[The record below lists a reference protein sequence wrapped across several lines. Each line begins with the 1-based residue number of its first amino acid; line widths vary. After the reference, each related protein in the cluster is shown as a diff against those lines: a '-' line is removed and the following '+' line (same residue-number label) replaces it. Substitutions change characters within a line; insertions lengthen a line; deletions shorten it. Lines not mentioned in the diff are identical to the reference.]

1 MVSNRASSIMAQ
13 KRGYIFMKKIDV
25 LKNIRV
31 ARRTHIQWV
40 DRAKSLVNG
49 LEVKKEQIPL
59 EVTECSFGKWF
70 YCDGQILLSF
80 FKEEAISKL
89 DDKHKE
95 LHDIYMKI
103 FKIYFPEPKGS
114 FLAKLFKK
122 RVKVSPQ
129 DETIALAYLQ
139 NLEEVSKE
147 LVSFLNIIEKK
158 LNTVDEETFSK
169 YA

>member
-1 MVSNRASSIMAQ
+1 MEKIEVLQSIRA
-13 KRGYIFMKKIDV
+13 
-25 LKNIRV
+25 
-31 ARRTHIQWV
+31 ARRAHIQWV

-49 LEVKKEQIPL
+49 LSVKKEQIPL

-80 FKEEAISKL
+80 FTEEAITKL
-89 DDKHKE
+89 DNKHKE

-114 FLAKLFKK
+114 FLTKLFMS
-122 RVKVSPQ
+122 RVEITAQ
-129 DETIALAYLQ
+129 DEHNALAYLR

-147 LVSFLNIIEKK
+147 LISFLNIIEQK
-158 LNTVDEETFSK
+158 LNKVDEATFAK
-169 YA
+169 YM